1 MDRFESRV
9 FSTETLGAGMTA
21 LASQQVK
28 SELPEDKGAMLREL
42 KDFKGFF
49 EGGKQEFV
57 LVFPLLLQICLVKD
71 HVG

>member
-28 SELPEDKGAMLREL
+28 SELPEDKDAMLREL

-49 EGGKQEFV
+49 WRWQTG
-57 LVFPLLLQICLVKD
+57 ICFGIPPIAPNLF
-71 HVG
+71 G

>member
-1 MDRFESRV
+1 MDRFESCV

-28 SELPEDKGAMLREL
+28 SELPEDKDAMLREL

-49 EGGKQEFV
+49 LKVVNRNLFWYSPYCSKSV
-57 LVFPLLLQICLVKD
+57 WLKIM
-71 HVG
+71 